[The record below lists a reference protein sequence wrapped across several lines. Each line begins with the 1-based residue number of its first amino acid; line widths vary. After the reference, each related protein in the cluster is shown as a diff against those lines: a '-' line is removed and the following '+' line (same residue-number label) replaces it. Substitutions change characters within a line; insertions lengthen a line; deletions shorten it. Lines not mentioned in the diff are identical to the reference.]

1 MRDSDERPT
10 LRIQLGEQTLAL
22 PAEIVR
28 EIAEPMTVT
37 PLPGTASAILGV
49 GAHRGV
55 PIVVVDGRRLVAG
68 DAAAS
73 RTGPGALVLCDVGG
87 RRIGLEVDDVLGV
100 GAAAVRWDLAAALAP
115 LFDG

>member
-1 MRDSDERPT
+1 MRDSEEQPT

-28 EIAEPMTVT
+28 EIAEPVAVT
-37 PLPGTASAILGV
+37 PVPGAAAAILGV

-55 PIVVVDGRRLVAG
+55 PILVVDGRRLVQG
-68 DAAAS
+68 PAAVA

-100 GAAAVRWDLAAALAP
+100 GTAAGRWDLAAALAP
-115 LFDG
+115 FFDG